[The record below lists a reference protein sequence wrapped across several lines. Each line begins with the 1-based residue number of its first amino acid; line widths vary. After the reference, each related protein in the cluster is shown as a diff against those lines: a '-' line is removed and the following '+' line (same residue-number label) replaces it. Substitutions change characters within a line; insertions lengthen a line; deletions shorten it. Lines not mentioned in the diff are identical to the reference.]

1 MPDST
6 SPAAAPSDRQ
16 PGVLPDKPHLDHLR
30 RQARDLHRAL
40 KRGDAAA
47 LARAAPY
54 RVDAGASLA
63 QAQLVLARDH
73 GFASWPLLVEEV
85 ERRRARAADD
95 AGFVAAWLP
104 WAIGQGYSRP
114 RPERAWALA
123 QTRAVAQR
131 DGALVLALA
140 CGDLAAVQ
148 RLLPPPQVHAP
159 LPPLAAPPI
168 AIAAF
173 SGLARIAACRDGLR
187 ATVRWLLAQGADA
200 NTRLGLPGVEHP
212 LPVLYG
218 ATAHAGDGEIVRALL
233 AAGADPNDNESLY
246 HATEQADRSILDAL
260 VQAGA
265 RWAGTNALFRQ
276 LDHDDLPGLQQA
288 LALGADANELSPT
301 VGTRPLHHALMRGRG
316 LPFVQAL
323 VSAGADPAAR
333 DSHGLAVAWHAE
345 RVGMADVV
353 AWLAAIGHAVPAHDL
368 RSRFLAACAA
378 ADEPGARAVLAAQP
392 GLLQQLG
399 PMDLRLLPEQAQR
412 GQTASV
418 RLMLALG
425 WPVSV
430 PGPWDASALNQ
441 AAFRGDA
448 GMVALL
454 LRHGARWDERNGYGG
469 TALGSCLHAGVD
481 EPVPGG
487 DYAAVL
493 HLLLDA
499 GAPVPQ
505 PEPHWPDAMAT
516 VAEQAAASGP
526 RGHGLGSS

>member
-6 SPAAAPSDRQ
+6 SSAAAPSDHR
-16 PGVLPDKPHLDHLR
+16 PGVLPDHPHLDHLR

-40 KRGDAAA
+40 KRVDAAA
-47 LARAAPY
+47 LQRAAPY

-63 QAQLVLARDH
+63 QAQLVLAREY

-85 ERRRARAADD
+85 AQRRARAAGE
-95 AGFVAAWLP
+95 AGFIAAWLT
-104 WAIGQGYSRP
+104 WAIGQGDRRP
-114 RPERAWALA
+114 LPERAWALA
-123 QTRAVAQR
+123 HTRATAQP
-131 DGALVLALA
+131 DAALVLALA
-140 CGDLAAVQ
+140 CGDLATVQ
-148 RLLPPPQVHAP
+148 RLLPPPRVHEP

-173 SGLARIAACRDGLR
+173 SGLARVAACRDGVR
-187 ATVRWLLAQGADA
+187 ATVRWLLAHGADA
-200 NTRLGLPGVEHP
+200 NTRLRVPGADHS

-218 ATAHAGDGEIVRALL
+218 ATAHAGDGEVVRALL
-233 AAGADPNDNESLY
+233 GAGADPNDNESLY

-265 RWAGTNALFRQ
+265 RWPGTNALFRQ
-276 LDHDDLPGLQQA
+276 LDHDDLPGLHQA

-301 VGTRPLHHALMRGRG
+301 IGTRPLHHALMRGRG
-316 LPFVQAL
+316 LTFVQAL
-323 VSAGADPAAR
+323 VTAGADPAAH
-333 DSHGLAVAWHAE
+333 DGHGLSVAWHAQ
-345 RVGMADVV
+345 RVGRADVV
-353 AWLAAIGHAVPAHDL
+353 AWLAAIGHAAPAHDL
-368 RSRFLAACAA
+368 PSRFLAACAA
-378 ADEPGARAVLAAQP
+378 ADEPSARAALAEQP
-392 GLLQQLG
+392 RLLEQLG

-412 GQTASV
+412 GQIASV

-441 AAFRGDA
+441 AAFRGDVEL
-448 GMVALL
+448 VALL
-454 LRHGARWDERNGYGG
+454 LAHGARWNERNGYGG
-469 TALGSCLHAGVD
+469 NALGSCLHAGVN

-493 HLLLDA
+493 SLLLAA

-505 PEPHWPDAMAT
+505 PEPHWPDALAT
-516 VAEQAAASGP
+516 VAEQAAA
-526 RGHGLGSS
+526 

>member
-6 SPAAAPSDRQ
+6 STAAAPSGRR
-16 PGVLPDKPHLDHLR
+16 PGALPDHPHLDHLR

-40 KRGDAAA
+40 KRLDVAA
-47 LARAAPY
+47 LQRAAPY
-54 RVDAGASLA
+54 RVDAEASLA
-63 QAQLVLARDH
+63 QAQLVLAREY

-85 ERRRARAADD
+85 ERRRACAADD
-95 AGFVAAWLP
+95 AGFVAAWLT
-104 WAIGQGYSRP
+104 WAIGEGYRRP

-123 QTRAVAQR
+123 QTRAMAQR
-131 DGALVLALA
+131 DAALVMALA
-140 CGDLAAVQ
+140 CGDLATVQ
-148 RLLPPPQVHAP
+148 RLLPPPRVHEP

-173 SGLARIAACRDGLR
+173 SGLARMAACRDGLR
-187 ATVRWLLAQGADA
+187 ATVRWLLAQGANA
-200 NTRLGLPGVEHP
+200 NTQLSVPGADHP

-260 VQAGA
+260 VHAGA
-265 RWAGTNALFRQ
+265 RWPGTNALFRQ
-276 LDHDDLPGLQQA
+276 LDHDDLPGLRQA

-301 VGTRPLHHALMRGRG
+301 TGTRPLHHALMRGRG
-316 LPFVQAL
+316 LAFVQAL
-323 VSAGADPAAR
+323 MAAGADPAAR
-333 DSHGLAVAWHAE
+333 DGHGLSVVWHAE
-345 RVGMADVV
+345 RVGRADVV
-353 AWLAAIGHAVPAHDL
+353 AWLAAIGLAAPAHDL

-378 ADEPGARAVLAAQP
+378 ADEPGARAALEQRP
-392 GLLQQLG
+392 ELLKQLG

-412 GQTASV
+412 GQIASV

-441 AAFRGDA
+441 AAFRGDVE
-448 GMVALL
+448 MVALL
-454 LRHGARWDERNGYGG
+454 LKYGARWDERNGYGG
-469 TALGSCLHAGVD
+469 DALGSCLHAGVD

-493 HLLLDA
+493 SLLLDA
-499 GAPVPQ
+499 GAPVPR

-516 VAEQAAASGP
+516 VAEQAAA
-526 RGHGLGSS
+526 

>member
-6 SPAAAPSDRQ
+6 FSAAAPSDRR
-16 PGVLPDKPHLDHLR
+16 PGVLPDHPHLDHLR

-40 KRGDAAA
+40 KRGDVAA
-47 LARAAPY
+47 LQRAAPY

-63 QAQLVLARDH
+63 QAQLVLAREH

-95 AGFVAAWLP
+95 AGFVAAWLT
-104 WAIGQGYSRP
+104 WAIGQGYRRP

-123 QTRAVAQR
+123 HTRAVAQR
-131 DGALVLALA
+131 DAALVLALA
-140 CGDLAAVQ
+140 CGDLATVQ
-148 RLLPPPQVHAP
+148 RLLPPPRVHEP

-187 ATVRWLLAQGADA
+187 ATVRWLLAHGADA
-200 NTRLGLPGVEHP
+200 NTRLRVPGADHP

-265 RWAGTNALFRQ
+265 RWPGTNALFRQ
-276 LDHDDLPGLQQA
+276 LDHDDLPGLHQA

-301 VGTRPLHHALMRGRG
+301 IGTRPLHHALMRGRG
-316 LPFVQAL
+316 LTFVQAL
-323 VSAGADPAAR
+323 VTAGADPAAR
-333 DSHGLAVAWHAE
+333 DGHGLSVAWHAQ
-345 RVGMADVV
+345 RVGRADVV
-353 AWLAAIGHAVPAHDL
+353 AWLAAIGHAAPAHDL
-368 RSRFLAACAA
+368 PSRFLAACAA
-378 ADEPGARAVLAAQP
+378 ADEPSARAALAEQP
-392 GLLQQLG
+392 GLLKQLG

-412 GQTASV
+412 GQIASV

-441 AAFRGDA
+441 AAFRGDVE
-448 GMVALL
+448 MVALL
-454 LRHGARWDERNGYGG
+454 LEYGALWNERNGYGG
-469 TALGSCLHAGVD
+469 NALGSCLHAGVN

-493 HLLLDA
+493 SLLLAA

-505 PEPHWPDAMAT
+505 PEPHWPDALAT
-516 VAEQAAASGP
+516 VAEQAAA
-526 RGHGLGSS
+526 

>member
-6 SPAAAPSDRQ
+6 SPAAALPDHR
-16 PGVLPDKPHLDHLR
+16 PGVLPDHPHLDHLR

-40 KRGDAAA
+40 KRGDVAA
-47 LARAAPY
+47 LQRAAPY

-63 QAQLVLARDH
+63 QAQLVLAREH
-73 GFASWPLLVEEV
+73 GLASWPLLVEEV

-95 AGFVAAWLP
+95 AGFVATWLT
-104 WAIGQGYSRP
+104 WAIGQGYRRP

-123 QTRAVAQR
+123 QTRAMTHR
-131 DGALVLALA
+131 DAALVLALA
-140 CGDLAAVQ
+140 CGELATVQ
-148 RLLPPPQVHAP
+148 RLLPPPTVHEP

-173 SGLARIAACRDGLR
+173 SGLARVAECREGLR
-187 ATVRWLLAQGADA
+187 ATVRWLLAHGAEA
-200 NTRLGLPGVEHP
+200 NARLRVPGAEHP

-218 ATAHAGDGEIVRALL
+218 ATAHAGDAEIVRALL

-246 HATEQADRSILDAL
+246 HATEQADRSIVEAL
-260 VQAGA
+260 VRAGA
-265 RWAGTNALFRQ
+265 RWPGTNALFRQ

-301 VGTRPLHHALMRGRG
+301 IGTRPLHHALMRGRG
-316 LPFVQAL
+316 LAFVQAL
-323 VSAGADPAAR
+323 VAAGADPAAR
-333 DSHGLAVAWHAE
+333 DGHGLTVAWHAE
-345 RVGMADVV
+345 RVGRADVV
-353 AWLAAIGHAVPAHDL
+353 AWLAATGHAAPAHDL

-378 ADEPGARAVLAAQP
+378 ADEPGARAALAEQP
-392 GLLQQLG
+392 GLLKQLG

-412 GQTASV
+412 GRIASV
-418 RLMLALG
+418 RLMLRLG

-448 GMVALL
+448 EMVALL
-454 LRHGARWDERNGYGG
+454 LENGARWNERNGYGG
-469 TALGSCLHAGVD
+469 DVLGSCLHAGVD

-493 HLLLDA
+493 RLLLDA

-505 PEPHWPDAMAT
+505 PAPHWPDALAT
-516 VAEQAAASGP
+516 VAEQAAA
-526 RGHGLGSS
+526 